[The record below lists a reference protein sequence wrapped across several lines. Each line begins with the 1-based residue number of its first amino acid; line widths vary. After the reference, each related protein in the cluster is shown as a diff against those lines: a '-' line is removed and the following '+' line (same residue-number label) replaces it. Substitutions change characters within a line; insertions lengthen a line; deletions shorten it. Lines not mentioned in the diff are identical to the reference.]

1 MRKLRKGEPATLTK
15 GDDFEVL
22 VSANM
27 AKKIK
32 KAHDKGKGI
41 RVKLETDA
49 ISEMEGKGVWGW
61 LKRTTS
67 RAVRG
72 IESVAEPVAK
82 IGGEATKLITGSS
95 QIGKAAEATGR
106 FLLGK
111 DELAGAAGALG
122 GIGGSELGAA
132 AAVAAGQPEL
142 APIGGIIGGVI
153 GSAVSKAGTKEL
165 EKMGRPKRI
174 SKLTPEQAQAKLDKA
189 KKAEDAKKEK
199 ERKKQ
204 EKERKKKEKEDE
216 KQRKK

>member
-132 AAVAAGQPEL
+132 AAVAAGQP
-142 APIGGIIGGVI
+142 
-153 GSAVSKAGTKEL
+153 
-165 EKMGRPKRI
+165 
-174 SKLTPEQAQAKLDKA
+174 
-189 KKAEDAKKEK
+189 
-199 ERKKQ
+199 
-204 EKERKKKEKEDE
+204 
-216 KQRKK
+216 